1 MSTDMVSNWWSDVTY
16 EEAKASI
23 SGSIKSM
30 ARSFVAVGFY
40 LKHIRDHEFYLE
52 DGYQDIWEFAK
63 ETYGMSRSTAS
74 RWMAINDRFSVG
86 GNSPNLADGYAVFG
100 KSQLQEMLSLPEDK
114 LQDVTPD
121 MTVREIREL
130 KEPAEQKPDEEEQLS
145 GQMEMAEYIAADPE
159 PIPPEPEIPEAVL
172 PEQVL
177 PEPVLPEET
186 NAASIGAPCITGKS
200 RSGICGAAAYCEEPV
215 NCCAACKND
224 CNGRCGWLEEPEVA
238 ETGENEAEPEVCAT
252 SHTEVIAEMPEEPQ
266 EEDAQGE
273 AQSDMG
279 MLCTMLTKEKGLLE
293 EMVKVNKTE
302 PLPSNLLQKQKII
315 VATLAGMLCDL
326 EDGMEQYQDQPEL
339 PLMKNNDQR
348 KGFLDTYTD
357 WPVWFEVPKAD
368 EVYYRYDLPDGSS
381 IVICQYRYWAE
392 WKEKYSDEDPD
403 CTATREYLLKP
414 GYHYLHDCRTNR
426 SALVEHLK
434 DIQKKDGKEEA
445 K

>member
-1 MSTDMVSNWWSDVTY
+1 MGEELSTGTVSDWWSDVTY

-121 MTVREIREL
+121 MTAREIREL
-130 KEPAEQKPDEEEQLS
+130 KEPADQKPDEEEQLP

-159 PIPPEPEIPEAVL
+159 PIPPEPEIPEA
-172 PEQVL
+172 VL

-200 RSGICGAAAYCEEPV
+200 RSGICGAAEYCDEPV

-224 CNGRCGWLEEPEVA
+224 CNVRCGWLD
-238 ETGENEAEPEVCAT
+238 EPEVCAM
-252 SHTEVIAEMPEEPQ
+252 SHTEVIAETPEEPQ

-273 AQSDMG
+273 VQSDMG
-279 MLCTMLTKEKGLLE
+279 MLCTMLTKEKERLK
-293 EMVKVNKTE
+293 EMAKVNKTE

-315 VATLAGMLCDL
+315 VAALAGMLCDL
-326 EDGMEQYQDQPEL
+326 EAGMEQYQDQPEL
-339 PLMKNNDQR
+339 PLMRNNDQR
-348 KGFLDTYTD
+348 KAFLDGYMD
-357 WPVWFEVPKAD
+357 WPVWFEVPQAD
-368 EVYYRYDLPDGSS
+368 EAYYRYDLPDGSS

-426 SALVEHLK
+426 SALVDHLK
-434 DIQKKDGKEEA
+434 DIQKRLVRRKHV
-445 K
+445 

>member
-1 MSTDMVSNWWSDVTY
+1 MGEELSTGTVSDWWSDVTY

-130 KEPAEQKPDEEEQLS
+130 KEPADQKPDEEEQLP

-159 PIPPEPEIPEAVL
+159 QIPPEPEIPEA
-172 PEQVL
+172 VL

-200 RSGICGAAAYCEEPV
+200 RSGICGAAAYCDEPV

-224 CNGRCGWLEEPEVA
+224 CNGRCGWLD
-238 ETGENEAEPEVCAT
+238 EPEVCAM
-252 SHTEVIAEMPEEPQ
+252 SHTEVIAETPEEPQ

-273 AQSDMG
+273 VQSDMG
-279 MLCTMLTKEKGLLE
+279 MLCTMLTKEKERLK
-293 EMVKVNKTE
+293 EMAKVNKTE

-315 VATLAGMLCDL
+315 VAALAGMLCDL
-326 EDGMEQYQDQPEL
+326 EAGMEQYQDQPEL
-339 PLMKNNDQR
+339 PLMRNNDQR
-348 KGFLDTYTD
+348 KAFLDGYMD
-357 WPVWFEVPKAD
+357 WPVWFEVSQAD
-368 EVYYRYDLPDGSS
+368 EAYYRYDLPDGSS

-426 SALVEHLK
+426 SALVDHLK
-434 DIQKKDGKEEA
+434 DIQKRLVRRKRV
-445 K
+445 

>member
-1 MSTDMVSNWWSDVTY
+1 MSADMVSNWWSDVTY

-52 DGYQDIWEFAK
+52 DGYQDIWEFAR

-114 LQDVTPD
+114 LRDVTPD

-130 KEPAEQKPDEEEQLS
+130 KEPVEHKSDEEEQLP
-145 GQMEMAEYIAADPE
+145 GQMELEEYIAAN
-159 PIPPEPEIPEAVL
+159 PEPEIPEAVL

-186 NAASIGAPCITGKS
+186 NAASIGRPCITGKS
-200 RSGICGAAAYCEEPV
+200 GSGICGAAAYCEEPV

-224 CNGRCGWLEEPEVA
+224 CNGRCGWLEEPEAVKA
-238 ETGENEAEPEVCAT
+238 EEKEAEPEVCAT
-252 SHTEVIAEMPEEPQ
+252 SHAEVIAETSEEPW
-266 EEDAQGE
+266 EEDTQGE
-273 AQSDMG
+273 AQSDTE
-279 MLCTMLTKEKGLLE
+279 MLGAMLTKEKERLA
-293 EMVKVNKTE
+293 EMMKVNKTE
-302 PLPSNLLQKQKII
+302 PLPSNLLQKQKIT
-315 VATLAGMLCDL
+315 VAALAGMFCDL
-326 EDGMEQYQDQPEL
+326 EAGAEQKPDQTEL
-339 PLMKNNDQR
+339 PLMRNNDQR
-348 KGFLDTYTD
+348 KAFLDAYES
-357 WPVWFEVPKAD
+357 WPVWFGVSQAS

-381 IVICQYRYWAE
+381 IVICRYRYWAE
-392 WKEKYSDEDPD
+392 WKEKYSDENPD

-414 GYHYLHDCRTNR
+414 GYHYLDDCKTNR
-426 SALVEHLK
+426 SALVEYLK
-434 DIQKKDGKEEA
+434 NIQKKAGKEEA
-445 K
+445 WTD